1 MIQSHGFTKDRIKM
15 VAKVHRRGFY
25 VQALDLIE
33 WEALLRGAG
42 FLPTQ
47 KRKESHENVF
57 SLIRDLFD

>member
-1 MIQSHGFTKDRIKM
+1 M

-47 KRKESHENVF
+47 KNEKNHMKTF
-57 SLIRDLFD
+57 LA